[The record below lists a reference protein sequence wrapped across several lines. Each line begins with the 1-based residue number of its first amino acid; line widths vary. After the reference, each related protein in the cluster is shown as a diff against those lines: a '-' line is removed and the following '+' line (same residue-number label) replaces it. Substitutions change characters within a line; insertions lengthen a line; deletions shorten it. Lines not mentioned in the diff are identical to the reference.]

1 MTTATVMTA
10 NLSGADLTTVAHT
23 VKAVQSRV
31 IARPE
36 LKRPE
41 DIKGK
46 RLASTG
52 LGSLGDFLHRVVMKR
67 HGVNPERD
75 VTWLTIGAPPDRV
88 QALEAKL
95 VDAADL
101 SYPFDV
107 QAQKK
112 GYRMLWDARIEV
124 PYPSM
129 SVVTRK
135 RTVQEDRDTVMR
147 MLRAHVEGIHF
158 LKTQKEASQK
168 ILAKYLKNN
177 DRELLEGRTKST
189 RTISSPR
196 PIRSPRA
203 WKRPMSTS
211 PSGGRKF
218 TVIKRKSSPTPVLS
232 PSSTRADLSKSYTGK
247 NRPAATGDCAIRR
260 NEIMV
265 KASVKKILSVTLIA
279 SIIGLPLFAQ
289 AQDKPLKK
297 DQLGSHVLV
306 RIQLDSMDR
315 QRREDLREERARCR
329 VGLVKGQARRRPRS
343 SAAAFLPRPL
353 RSASDARPSRRRRS
367 G

>member
-1 MTTATVMTA
+1 MKSGFLRAIFLTVLVIGLAASPGSIAAQDKSLKKIIWGQTSISSSQWIPWIAKDAKIYEKYGLDVDIVYLRGGSGDTSKAIIAGSIFAAPVTTATVMTA

-112 GYRMLWDARIEV
+112 GYRMLWDARVEV

-147 MLRAHVEGIHF
+147 MMRAHVEGIHF

-177 DRELLEGRTKST
+177 DKELLEGSYEIYKDDFIGT
-189 RTISSPR
+189 PY
-196 PIRSPRA
+196 PI
-203 WKRPMSTS
+203 TQ
-211 PSGGRKF
+211 
-218 TVIKRKSSPTPVLS
+218 
-232 PSSTRADLSKSYTGK
+232 
-247 NRPAATGDCAIRR
+247 
-260 NEIMV
+260 
-265 KASVKKILSVTLIA
+265 
-279 SIIGLPLFAQ
+279 GLETTYEYVA
-289 AQDKPLKK
+289 
-297 DQLGSHVLV
+297 
-306 RIQLDSMDR
+306 
-315 QRREDLREERARCR
+315 QRRPEIYNHKAEEFTDPSFIAELDKS
-329 VGLVKGQARRRPRS
+329 GFIKKLYGQK
-343 SAAAFLPRPL
+343 
-353 RSASDARPSRRRRS
+353 
-367 G
+367 